1 MFVSLNIALCAV
13 CAHATRSALRSEEK
27 TRVCYK
33 KEGKRKGRLYHFVSI
48 SLCLVKKQRGKHEK
62 KDVKKGKRVYGHKV
76 SFLVVFFAL
85 FSSLS
90 KSVFFCSQNDLLV
103 VKSNLIYEKRL
114 SFFSSLK
121 YFL

>member
-1 MFVSLNIALCAV
+1 MC
-13 CAHATRSALRSEEK
+13 TRNEKRFAISEEK
-27 TRVCYK
+27 TRVCYE
-33 KEGKRKGRLYHFVSI
+33 KEKEDFVSI
-48 SLCLVKKQRGKHEK
+48 SHFVSLKNRGKHEK
-62 KDVKKGKRVYGHKV
+62 KDMKKGKRDK
-76 SFLVVFFAL
+76 VFFFGGFFCSL
-85 FSSLS
+85 PSLS

>member
-1 MFVSLNIALCAV
+1 MNLVS
-13 CAHATRSALRSEEK
+13 
-27 TRVCYK
+27 
-33 KEGKRKGRLYHFVSI
+33 
-48 SLCLVKKQRGKHEK
+48 SLTAQFSGKKQK
-62 KDVKKGKRVYGHKV
+62 KNQNSKLGVPGDK
-76 SFLVVFFAL
+76 VFFFGGFFCSL
-85 FSSLS
+85 PSLS